1 MKTLQIMPLLLLF
14 VFTANRPCSAQAAP
28 DLSVISFRWSRYV
41 KALNEEPKWGG
52 GEMPSRQQQIND
64 KEKAMVEKNY
74 GDLLRSQALRKIE
87 RDAARSAVE
96 GGDIFM
102 YEVKV
107 HNSGTKTIK
116 NIFWEY
122 QIIETANPANLS
134 SRQFFCGLKIKA
146 NDRRDLQALSLA
158 APMTN
163 IISVKTLKGSK
174 KSFEERAIVNRIEYV
189 DKSLWQRDGWNFP
202 NPTAAALPTL
212 KRDPGESVCRG
223 L

>member
-1 MKTLQIMPLLLLF
+1 
-14 VFTANRPCSAQAAP
+14 
-28 DLSVISFRWSRYV
+28 
-41 KALNEEPKWGG
+41 
-52 GEMPSRQQQIND
+52 MPSRQQQIDD

-74 GDLLRSQALRKIE
+74 GDLLRSQALRKVE

-96 GGDIFM
+96 GGDIFI

-107 HNSGTKTIK
+107 HNAGTKTIK

-146 NDRRDLQALSLA
+146 NDSRDLQAMSLA
-158 APMTN
+158 APKTN
-163 IISVKTLKGSK
+163 IISVKTVNGSK
-174 KSFEERAIVNRIEYV
+174 KSFEERAIVNRIEYM
-189 DKSLWQRDGWNFP
+189 DNSLWQRDGWNFP

-212 KRDPGESVCRG
+212 KRDPREPVCRG